1 MKHAFAFT
9 CRERER
15 RKGLGGEELGLF
27 SALKKRLEDSDLP
40 SASHYLKGSYESQ
53 TLLGTARLNKKN
65 QTYQFLFV
73 DCQTGH

>member
-1 MKHAFAFT
+1 MKHAFVFT

-15 RKGLGGEELGLF
+15 RKGLGGEELGLP
-27 SALKKRLEDSDLP
+27 SALKRLEDGNLT

-73 DCQTGH
+73 DFQTGH